1 MEFWIGG
8 IFLMTEK
15 IGIDNPTPELGR
27 YLQAIEHLLNIIK
40 DKGVQNR
47 LMREFREVKRLG
59 FSRNR
64 WSVLSSIVI
73 DYGNRTLLVDERK
86 AAIEAHEFIS
96 GEIRVSPK

>member
-1 MEFWIGG
+1 MQFWIGG

-15 IGIDNPTPELGR
+15 IGLDNPTPDFER
-27 YLQAIEHLLNIIK
+27 YLQAVNQLLNIIG

-47 LMREFREVKRLG
+47 IMREYREVKRLG

-64 WSVLSSIVI
+64 WSILSSIVI
-73 DYGNRTLLVDERK
+73 DYGNRTLLADERK